1 MNPIFIVVGPPAVG
15 KSTTSR
21 ALAACF
27 PRSLHIPVDDFR
39 NMVVSGIELPGAV
52 WSDGLI
58 QQVHLARSSATHMA
72 LTYHQAGFA
81 VVIDDFWDAYHAA
94 DYQALHANPHLHR
107 VVLYPQQQEA
117 HRRNFQ
123 RSGDSPARAFIDA
136 GIQQVYERLNPVLPR
151 LSQDGWLI
159 VDTTSL
165 NVEATVSHILQ
176 HTQRKW
182 LMD

>member
-21 ALAACF
+21 ALAAHF

-39 NMVVSGIELPGAV
+39 NMVVSGIELPGTV
-52 WSDGLI
+52 WGEGLI
-58 QQVHLARSSATHMA
+58 QQVNLARTSVTHMA
-72 LTYHQAGFA
+72 LAYHQAGFA
-81 VVIDDFWDAYHAA
+81 VVIDDFWDAYHDT
-94 DYQALHANPHLHR
+94 DYQALHANPH
-107 VVLYPQQQEA
+107 VQKIVLYPKQDEA

-123 RSGDSPARAFIDA
+123 RSGDTPARAFIDA

-151 LSQDGWLI
+151 LAHEGWLI

-165 NVEATVSHILQ
+165 NVEATVSHIMEQ
-176 HTQRKW
+176 SGTE
-182 LMD
+182 